1 MKIVDTESFEE
12 SGMKFGPYPE
22 GKCFRIEKSKIY
34 EEIQQ
39 NVKMAEFLLL
49 RPSQILIIE
58 AKSST
63 PNPKTQPNFD
73 NFIKEVSEKLS
84 NALSLGLA
92 LYLKRHPN
100 EKLPQAFQEVDL

>member
-39 NVKMAEFLLL
+39 NVKMAE
-49 RPSQILIIE
+49 
-58 AKSST
+58 SS
-63 PNPKTQPNFD
+63 
-73 NFIKEVSEKLS
+73 EVTSFS
-84 NALSLGLA
+84 DSFN
-92 LYLKRHPN
+92 
-100 EKLPQAFQEVDL
+100 